1 MGWHL
6 KTTVTHQRGGHGLS
20 EEASLEG
27 FEKAHKLPAHH
38 KLMENTLGS
47 SIIDVHHLV
56 LVQEF
61 HLRQHNMVAR
71 GLACKSWPRFREK
84 AHKEAESYSI
94 VASWGDCLLW
104 TLNFH
109 SAASATAGHLAKSIK
124 AAGQKWGGGE
134 VGFCMGQTAARLAA
148 ARRFDPNTLQPIS
161 NYCPAG
167 TLSLGGS
174 DAPPPPSEDETSAWI
189 QTYSTVCLPTHQPII
204 ASTAAFVLLQ
214 SNTKQ
219 VTLQI
224 ECGQ

>member
-1 MGWHL
+1 
-6 KTTVTHQRGGHGLS
+6 
-20 EEASLEG
+20 
-27 FEKAHKLPAHH
+27 
-38 KLMENTLGS
+38 MENALGS
-47 SIIDVHHLV
+47 GIIDVHHLV

-71 GLACKSWPRFREK
+71 GLARKSWPRFREK

-124 AAGQKWGGGE
+124 AAGQKWGGG
-134 VGFCMGQTAARLAA
+134 FCMGQTAARLAA

-174 DAPPPPSEDETSAWI
+174 DVLPSPPPLLEMKHQREFRHIPPPACPLISPLLLPLLPLCYCSQILNRLHYRSSADNNNGAKI
-189 QTYSTVCLPTHQPII
+189 
-204 ASTAAFVLLQ
+204 
-214 SNTKQ
+214 
-219 VTLQI
+219 
-224 ECGQ
+224 

>member
-1 MGWHL
+1 
-6 KTTVTHQRGGHGLS
+6 
-20 EEASLEG
+20 
-27 FEKAHKLPAHH
+27 
-38 KLMENTLGS
+38 MENTLGS

-61 HLRQHNMVAR
+61 HPRQHNMVAR

-124 AAGQKWGGGE
+124 AAGQKRWGGGSAWDRRQLALRRPASLIQILCNP
-134 VGFCMGQTAARLAA
+134 FQTIVLQELEASAA
-148 ARRFDPNTLQPIS
+148 AMSP
-161 NYCPAG
+161 
-167 TLSLGGS
+167 
-174 DAPPPPSEDETSAWI
+174 PPPPSPPSGDETSAWI

-204 ASTAAFVLLQ
+204 ASAAAFVLLQ

-219 VTLQI
+219 VTLEI
-224 ECGQ
+224 ERGQ